1 MRDVTD
7 IRPSDKYI
15 PWLFVLFFMTFM
27 AVDAVMVTL
36 AVRTHTGVVTE
47 QAYEKGLSYN
57 DTLKAVA
64 EQTSWGW
71 KDSISVQDGNI
82 IYALKDENGD
92 AVTDATVT
100 AQFIRPVQDGH
111 DFSVPLIADH
121 NHYKAAVALPLK
133 GEWGVR
139 VNVKWKNRNYQRYQ
153 VFIIP

>member
-1 MRDVTD
+1 MSGKTD

-15 PWLFVLFFMTFM
+15 PWLFVLFFVTFI

-36 AVRTHTGVVTE
+36 AVRTQTGLVTE
-47 QAYEKGLSYN
+47 QAYEKGLAYN
-57 DTLKAVA
+57 ETLKAAA
-64 EQTSWGW
+64 EQTAWGW
-71 KDSISVQDGNI
+71 QDTISVHDGNI
-82 IYALKDENGD
+82 TYVLNNENGD
-92 AVTDATVT
+92 AVTGAIVT

-111 DFSVPLIADH
+111 DFSVPLIPDH
-121 NHYKAAVALPLK
+121 NHYKAAITLPLK